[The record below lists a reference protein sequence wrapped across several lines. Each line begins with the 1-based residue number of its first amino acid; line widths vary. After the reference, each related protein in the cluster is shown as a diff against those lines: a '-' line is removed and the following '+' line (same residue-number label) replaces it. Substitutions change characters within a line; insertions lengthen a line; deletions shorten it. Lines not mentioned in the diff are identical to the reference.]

1 MSQHAALQ
9 RTTGSRVGPAAGAP
23 ALAVDRD
30 VVLID
35 AKE

>member
-1 MSQHAALQ
+1 MSPHAALQ

-23 ALAVDRD
+23 ALAVDHD
-30 VVLID
+30 VVLIN